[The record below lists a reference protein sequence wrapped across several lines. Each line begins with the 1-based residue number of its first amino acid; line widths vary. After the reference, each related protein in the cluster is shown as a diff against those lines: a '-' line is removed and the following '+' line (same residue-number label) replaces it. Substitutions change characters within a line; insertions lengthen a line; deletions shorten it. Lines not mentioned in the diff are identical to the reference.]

1 REILVDGKAGG
12 LVSLNDKV
20 TFEKTVLNILE
31 DKNLEESI
39 KGEMY
44 KKMNEFTYEY
54 IRKDLF
60 KLF

>member
-1 REILVDGKAGG
+1 MP
-12 LVSLNDKV
+12 LNDKIA
-20 TFEKTVLNILE
+20 FEKTVLNILE